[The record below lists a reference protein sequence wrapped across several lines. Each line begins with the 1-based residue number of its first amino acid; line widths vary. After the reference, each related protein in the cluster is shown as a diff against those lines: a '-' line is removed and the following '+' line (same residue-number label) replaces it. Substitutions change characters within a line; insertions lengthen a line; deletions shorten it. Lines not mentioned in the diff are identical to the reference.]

1 MAKVNSPRHRWQPSN
16 GRSQT
21 AYFLR
26 IGMVV
31 FLRMERQE
39 QGRSL
44 PINVYIFKGLD
55 LSEPV
60 TSNLWKLYIGT
71 GEVHNSK

>member
-1 MAKVNSPRHRWQPSN
+1 MAKVNSPSHRWEPSN

-21 AYFLR
+21 DYFLLM
-26 IGMVV
+26 GMVL
-31 FLRMERQE
+31 FLWMERQE

-44 PINVYIFKGLD
+44 PIFVYIFKGLV

-60 TSNLWKLYIGT
+60 TSNLWKLYTET
-71 GEVHNSK
+71 GKVHNSK